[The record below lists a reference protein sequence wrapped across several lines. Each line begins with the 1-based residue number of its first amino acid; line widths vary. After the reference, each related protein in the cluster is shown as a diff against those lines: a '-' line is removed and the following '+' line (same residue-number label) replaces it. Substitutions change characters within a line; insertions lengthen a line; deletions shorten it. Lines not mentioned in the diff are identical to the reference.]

1 MVMSLPTV
9 AVWKA
14 SWLPSSQTFVQNQ
27 LAAMTRWHPLL
38 LGIRRVEGGLP
49 VAPDRAPFGSSLVG
63 RAALRLS
70 SSTGH
75 RWVYDAA
82 LRRSEARLIH
92 AHFGTSAVSVLPVA
106 RRNRLPLMVTFH
118 GYDVT
123 SESSRTDSK
132 GDRYRQQL
140 LEVFGY
146 ADTLIA
152 VSEFIAERLA
162 SLGAPEHKV
171 RVHHIGIP
179 VEGAVDVPSRER
191 SGVTFVGRL
200 VEKKG
205 IEDLLAAVARVAD
218 LPGVGPVR
226 IVGDGPLMPVAR
238 EAAARVGVPVELLGF
253 RNAEEVSEVL
263 ASSAVFCA
271 PSKTAPSGDAEAF
284 GMVFL
289 EAALHGLPVVAYRH
303 GGVPEAV
310 QDGVTALLAPE
321 GDINVLAGN
330 LAALFEDPARA
341 RALGAAGRAR
351 VLADFDVRRCTAE
364 LESIY
369 DEVAARGR
377 RGRRGRE

>member
-1 MVMSLPTV
+1 MVTARPTV

-38 LGIRRVEGGLP
+38 LGIRRVPGGLP
-49 VAPDRAPFGSSLVG
+49 VVPDRAPFGSSLVG
-63 RAALRLS
+63 RATLRLS
-70 SSTGH
+70 DAAGH
-75 RWVYDAA
+75 RGVYDSL

-92 AHFGTSAVSVLPVA
+92 AHFGTSAVSVLPIA
-106 RRNRLPLMVTFH
+106 RRSRLPLIVTFH

-123 SESSRTDSK
+123 SESNRTDAK
-132 GDRYRQQL
+132 GVKYRRQL
-140 LEVFGY
+140 RDVFAY

-152 VSEFIAERLA
+152 VSEFIAERLM

-171 RVHHIGIP
+171 RVHHIGVP
-179 VEGAVDVPSRER
+179 VESQVTSPARER

-205 IEDLLAAVARVAD
+205 IEDLLAAVTQVAG

-226 IVGDGPLMPVAR
+226 VVGDGPLMPLAR
-238 EAAARVGVPVELLGF
+238 EAAARAGVAVELLGF
-253 RNAEEVSEVL
+253 RTPEEVAEVL

-289 EAALHGLPVVAYRH
+289 EAALSGLPVVAYRH

-310 QDGVTALLAPE
+310 EDGVTALLAPE
-321 GDINVLAGN
+321 GDVDALSHN
-330 LAALFEDPARA
+330 LALLLQHPDRA

-351 VLADFDVRRCTAE
+351 VLRDFDVRTCTAE

-369 DEVAARGR
+369 DEVAGR
-377 RGRRGRE
+377 RPLQ